1 MANLTIVVDDQLLQA
16 ARIKALK
23 LGTSVNE
30 VCREAI
36 ARFAQPDEDAQRRAR
51 QLRSLADRALPSVQR
66 AWPGRERLY
75 DEVLRERGLQEA
87 PVAAEPKRRATR

>member
-30 VCREAI
+30 VCCDAI

-51 QLRSLADRALPSVQR
+51 LLRSLADRALPSSQR
-66 AWPGRERLY
+66 AWSGRERLY
-75 DEVLRERGLQEA
+75 DEVLRERGVLKG
-87 PVAAEPKRRATR
+87 PAAAKPKRRATR